1 MTADQRHVEPTE
13 GSAAAPV
20 PDDRDHDAPDHDPS
34 DTAASL
40 LESAAEIVVG
50 TAIAPFTGGETM
62 PMVASLAEALEG
74 GVDRLTH
81 RSRPVDDGGPA
92 AVDEDEHPT

>member
-1 MTADQRHVEPTE
+1 MTADQPPGKPTE
-13 GSAAAPV
+13 GTAAPPV
-20 PDDRDHDAPDHDPS
+20 PDDRDPS
-34 DTAASL
+34 DTAAGL

-81 RSRPVDDGGPA
+81 RSRPVADGEPA
-92 AVDEDEHPT
+92 AVDEDERPA

>member
-1 MTADQRHVEPTE
+1 MTTDQRHGEPTE

-20 PDDRDHDAPDHDPS
+20 PDDRDPS
-34 DTAASL
+34 DTAAGL

-81 RSRPVDDGGPA
+81 RSRPVDDHEPA
-92 AVDEDEHPT
+92 PDDEGERPA